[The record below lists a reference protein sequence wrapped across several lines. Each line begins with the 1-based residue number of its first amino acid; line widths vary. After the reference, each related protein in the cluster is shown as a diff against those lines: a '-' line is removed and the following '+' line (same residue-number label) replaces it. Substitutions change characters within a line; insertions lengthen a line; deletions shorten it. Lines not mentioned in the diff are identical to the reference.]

1 MFLFEFF
8 IGLANQYPDLSVL
21 NDFEELDEVKKT
33 LNTSSNQQQA
43 FQNVQQP
50 FQNVQPPFQNPLQS
64 YQSTPQHTFQ
74 NPKVEEMV
82 SHPCALSP
90 ASVFETVNS
99 PCSSTDEGIES
110 DCPSDNLSMCSGGSP
125 MPNPCSPLSDDTCK
139 QKILTQVVPQQP
151 GTTGRRKRGP
161 KPPAKYNGNGPIQL
175 WQFLLEL
182 LLDTT
187 QKGLIKW
194 THDEKFEFKLLNP
207 NLIATMWGKRKN
219 KPSMNYEKLSRGL
232 RYYYDKHIIDK
243 VHGKRYVYQFVCDIE
258 KILGYDPTEQKSD
271 VNVEDAVCGE
281 PESTSDS
288 QDFITDHS
296 PESLD
301 SAIKWPD
308 FTAFFNQS

>member
-1 MFLFEFF
+1 
-8 IGLANQYPDLSVL
+8 
-21 NDFEELDEVKKT
+21 
-33 LNTSSNQQQA
+33 
-43 FQNVQQP
+43 
-50 FQNVQPPFQNPLQS
+50 
-64 YQSTPQHTFQ
+64 
-74 NPKVEEMV
+74 
-82 SHPCALSP
+82 
-90 ASVFETVNS
+90 
-99 PCSSTDEGIES
+99 
-110 DCPSDNLSMCSGGSP
+110 
-125 MPNPCSPLSDDTCK
+125 MPNPCSPQSDDNCK
-139 QKILTQVVPQQP
+139 QKILAQVVPNVLPQQT

-281 PESTSDS
+281 PETTSDS

-296 PESLD
+296 PETLD
-301 SAIKWPD
+301 TGITEWPD
-308 FTAFFNQS
+308 FTAYFNQS